1 MKDNMKSLQKRVL
14 IAKKGANH
22 ERHSLDKNKKNLQ
35 GVVVGTALLIGGGL
49 TLSAQANNVPDGT
62 NPVVRYYALY
72 KMGQS
77 TYQLREV
84 IKKADGTYV
93 FMNDPDRSV
102 PENQVLAT
110 YEQRYISIKSPSAG
124 AGDGNY
130 DNKGAKGAGDIAIG
144 VGAYADSVYKE
155 GKSTGGTMA
164 IGSNAKTDKPNSVVI
179 GHHAQDMKLTLA
191 DGSKLPSAGGSVVIG
206 ERAGEITEDFSK
218 FDERAK
224 EYQQHGVKAKNDPF
238 EKGFRAIETPGGG
251 RPLAIEGNV
260 FTGREAGIDA
270 FTTQSVLVG
279 TGSGKKLFGYSNTM
293 LGAFSAT
300 NLRGD
305 YNTGVGYYAADKLK
319 GNDNIALG
327 RQSGQELAG
336 DNNLSGGTEA
346 GRELKGNNNISL
358 GHFSGNKLEGNHNLS
373 SGTIAGQ
380 NSKGDYNISLGYAS
394 GVELE
399 KKYNVSVGY
408 ASGNKLKGEANVS
421 SGVASG
427 LGLKGDHNISSGTN
441 AARDLKGNN
450 NISFGYSSGNE
461 LVGDGNISSGEGS
474 AQKLKGSNNISLG
487 RLSGSRSEGSDN
499 ISLGNKA
506 GYNVP
511 GNKNIVIGNNTNS
524 FERRPRDMRNRAI
537 EGVIAIGNDS
547 EVRGNNSASIG
558 NENKV
563 LRDVT
568 NTFVLGSEVVADVE
582 NSVYLGHQS
591 VVGYGDAIGAPNWTA
606 DGVEGDTTTAGNE
619 GKVDKAIFTVNGEEK
634 EQPFTFAGAKA
645 SGAVS
650 VGYSGGERRL
660 QNLAAGEISAT
671 STDAINGSQLF
682 AVASEVYKGLNFDAN
697 TGGVQTSKLGST
709 VTIKGA
715 DENTDA
721 SKFDAGKNLMTSIEK
736 QGEDSVVRIALAK
749 DLDID
754 SVKAGETLLNN
765 NGLSVGDK
773 VKVSNTGIT
782 AGDVSLT
789 TEGINAGNTKI
800 TNVAAG
806 EDKSDAVNFG
816 QLTAQAKAAKT
827 TVAAGDGVTVES
839 KQLADKSTEY
849 KVSAKTDGTTMTTV
863 GGAIAANTTTFN
875 TTTDGTVGAPLA
887 SGALVTA
894 DTVQSAINSAGFNV
908 IGAGNK
914 AADQSGDFGK
924 QLVKAGDLVTFEA
937 GDNLT
942 LKQDGAH
949 FTFATAKDVSF
960 DSVKVGGVTVNSAGI
975 NAGNTKI
982 TNVAAG
988 TDNFDAVNVGQLTA
1002 QAKAAKTTVA
1012 AGDGVTVESKQ
1023 LADKSTEYK
1032 VSAKTDGTTMT
1043 TVGGAIAANTTTF
1056 NATTDGAVGA
1066 PVTPG
1071 ALVTA
1076 DTVQSAIN
1084 SAGFNVIG
1092 AGNKAD
1098 PGVAFSKELV
1108 KAGNTVTFE
1117 AGENLTL
1124 KQDGAHFTFAT
1135 AKDVSFD
1142 RVTVG
1147 DVTVD
1152 SKGINAGNTK
1162 ITNVAAGEDKSD
1174 AVNFGQLTAQAKAAK
1189 TTVAAGDGV
1198 TVESKQLAD
1207 KSTEYKVSAK
1217 TDGTTMTTVG
1227 GAIAANTTTFNTTTD
1242 GTVGAP
1248 LASGALVTADTVQ
1261 SAINSAGF
1269 NVIGAGNKA
1278 ADQSGDFGKQL
1289 VKAGNTVTFEA
1300 GENLT
1305 LKQDG
1310 AHFTFATAKEV
1321 SFDSVTVGD
1330 KVKVNDKG
1338 ITAGDVSLTTEG
1350 INAGN
1355 TKITNVAAGTKDTD
1369 AVNFGQLTAQ
1379 AKAAKTTVAAGDG
1392 VAVDA
1397 KQLADNSTEYTVSAK
1412 TDGTTIKIND
1422 EGKIAANTT
1431 TFNTT
1436 TDGTVGTPFAPG
1448 ALVTAETVQ
1457 SAINNAGFNVI
1468 GAGNNADPGVAFSKE
1483 LVKAGNTVTFEA
1495 GENLTLKQVGT
1506 QFTFATKKDVSF
1518 DSVKVG
1524 DVSLTTEG
1532 INAGN
1537 TKITNVAA
1545 GTKDTDAVNVGQLKT
1560 VEANVDK
1567 GLNFNAD
1574 KGGSKTSKLG
1584 STVAIKGADQ
1594 NIQTEISQ
1602 DAEGNTN
1609 ISIALAKDLDI
1620 DSVKAGET
1628 LLNNDGLSVGDKVK
1642 VSNTGI
1648 TAGDVSLT
1656 TEGIN
1661 AGNTKIT
1668 NVAAGEDKS
1677 DAVNFGQLTAQAKA
1691 AKTTVAAGDGVA
1703 VDAKQLADNSTEYTV
1718 SAKTDGTTI
1727 KINDEGKIAAN
1738 TTTFNT
1744 TTDGTVGTP
1753 FAPGALVTAETVQS
1767 AINNAGFNVIGA
1779 GNNADPGVAF
1789 SKELVKAGNTVTF
1802 EAGENLT
1809 LKQVGTQ
1816 FTIATAKDVSFD
1828 SISVGDVKVT
1838 NTGITA
1844 GDVSLS
1850 TGGINAGGKPIT
1862 NVAAGKA
1869 DTDAVNV
1876 SQLKAAVGGFNNVV
1890 NHLGNEIH
1898 RVDREARAGTASA
1911 AAMANLPQAY
1921 LPGKSMFAIAGAGH
1935 RGEHG
1940 YAAGLS
1946 TISDNGKWIIKSS
1959 VSGNTRGDVTYGAG
1973 VGYQW

>member
-1 MKDNMKSLQKRVL
+1 MQK
-14 IAKKGANH
+14 
-22 ERHSLDKNKKNLQ
+22 
-35 GVVVGTALLIGGGL
+35 
-49 TLSAQANNVPDGT
+49 
-62 NPVVRYYALY
+62 
-72 KMGQS
+72 
-77 TYQLREV
+77 
-84 IKKADGTYV
+84 
-93 FMNDPDRSV
+93 
-102 PENQVLAT
+102 
-110 YEQRYISIKSPSAG
+110 
-124 AGDGNY
+124 
-130 DNKGAKGAGDIAIG
+130 
-144 VGAYADSVYKE
+144 
-155 GKSTGGTMA
+155 
-164 IGSNAKTDKPNSVVI
+164 
-179 GHHAQDMKLTLA
+179 
-191 DGSKLPSAGGSVVIG
+191 
-206 ERAGEITEDFSK
+206 
-218 FDERAK
+218 
-224 EYQQHGVKAKNDPF
+224 
-238 EKGFRAIETPGGG
+238 
-251 RPLAIEGNV
+251 IEG
-260 FTGREAGIDA
+260 A
-270 FTTQSVLVG
+270 
-279 TGSGKKLFGYSNTM
+279 
-293 LGAFSAT
+293 
-300 NLRGD
+300 
-305 YNTGVGYYAADKLK
+305 
-319 GNDNIALG
+319 
-327 RQSGQELAG
+327 
-336 DNNLSGGTEA
+336 
-346 GRELKGNNNISL
+346 
-358 GHFSGNKLEGNHNLS
+358 
-373 SGTIAGQ
+373 
-380 NSKGDYNISLGYAS
+380 
-394 GVELE
+394 
-399 KKYNVSVGY
+399 
-408 ASGNKLKGEANVS
+408 
-421 SGVASG
+421 
-427 LGLKGDHNISSGTN
+427 
-441 AARDLKGNN
+441 
-450 NISFGYSSGNE
+450 
-461 LVGDGNISSGEGS
+461 
-474 AQKLKGSNNISLG
+474 
-487 RLSGSRSEGSDN
+487 
-499 ISLGNKA
+499 
-506 GYNVP
+506 
-511 GNKNIVIGNNTNS
+511 
-524 FERRPRDMRNRAI
+524 
-537 EGVIAIGNDS
+537 IAIGNDS

-563 LRDVT
+563 LQGVT

-591 VVGYGDAIGAPNWTA
+591 VVGDGDAIGAPNWTA

-715 DENTDA
+715 DANTDA
-721 SKFDAGKNLMTSIEK
+721 SKFDAGQNLMTSIEK

-782 AGDVSLT
+782 AGAVSLT

-816 QLTAQAKAAKT
+816 QLTAVADQAKAAATKL
-827 TVAAGDGVTVES
+827 VAGDGVTVES

-849 KVSAKTDGTTMTTV
+849 TASAKTDGTTISTV
-863 GGAIAANTTTFN
+863 GGAIAAKTTTFN
-875 TTTDGTVGAPLA
+875 TTTDGTVGTPVA

-924 QLVKAGDLVTFEA
+924 QLVKAGNTVTFEA

-942 LKQDGAH
+942 LKQDGAQ
-949 FTFATAKDVSF
+949 FTFATK
-960 DSVKVGGVTVNSAGI
+960 
-975 NAGNTKI
+975 
-982 TNVAAG
+982 
-988 TDNFDAVNVGQLTA
+988 
-1002 QAKAAKTTVA
+1002 
-1012 AGDGVTVESKQ
+1012 
-1023 LADKSTEYK
+1023 
-1032 VSAKTDGTTMT
+1032 
-1043 TVGGAIAANTTTF
+1043 
-1056 NATTDGAVGA
+1056 
-1066 PVTPG
+1066 
-1071 ALVTA
+1071 
-1076 DTVQSAIN
+1076 
-1084 SAGFNVIG
+1084 
-1092 AGNKAD
+1092 
-1098 PGVAFSKELV
+1098 
-1108 KAGNTVTFE
+1108 
-1117 AGENLTL
+1117 
-1124 KQDGAHFTFAT
+1124 
-1135 AKDVSFD
+1135 KDVSFD

-1162 ITNVAAGEDKSD
+1162 ITNVAAGEADTD
-1174 AVNFGQLTAQAKAAK
+1174 AVNVGQLTAVADQAKAAATK
-1189 TTVAAGDGV
+1189 LVAGDGV

-1207 KSTEYKVSAK
+1207 KSTEYTVSAK

-1300 GENLT
+1300 GDNLT

-1310 AHFTFATAKEV
+1310 TQFTFATKKDV
-1321 SFDSVTVGD
+1321 SFNRVKVGGVTVD
-1330 KVKVNDKG
+1330 S
-1338 ITAGDVSLTTEG
+1338 TG

-1355 TKITNVAAGTKDTD
+1355 TKITNVAAG
-1369 AVNFGQLTAQ
+1369 
-1379 AKAAKTTVAAGDG
+1379 
-1392 VAVDA
+1392 
-1397 KQLADNSTEYTVSAK
+1397 
-1412 TDGTTIKIND
+1412 
-1422 EGKIAANTT
+1422 
-1431 TFNTT
+1431 
-1436 TDGTVGTPFAPG
+1436 
-1448 ALVTAETVQ
+1448 
-1457 SAINNAGFNVI
+1457 
-1468 GAGNNADPGVAFSKE
+1468 
-1483 LVKAGNTVTFEA
+1483 EA
-1495 GENLTLKQVGT
+1495 
-1506 QFTFATKKDVSF
+1506 
-1518 DSVKVG
+1518 
-1524 DVSLTTEG
+1524 
-1532 INAGN
+1532 
-1537 TKITNVAA
+1537 
-1545 GTKDTDAVNVGQLKT
+1545 DTDAVNVGQLKT

-1584 STVAIKGADQ
+1584 STVAIKGKDQ

-1661 AGNTKIT
+1661 AGGKQIT
-1668 NVAAGEDKS
+1668 NVAAGKADT
-1677 DAVNFGQLTAQAKA
+1677 DAVNYAQLKEIEAQVKA
-1691 AKTTVAAGDGVA
+1691 SSTKLVAGDGVT
-1703 VDAKQLADNSTEYTV
+1703 VDGGKQGDGSSQYTI

-1727 KINDEGKIAAN
+1727 QINDNGAIAAN

-1753 FAPGALVTAETVQS
+1753 VTPGALVTADTVQS

-1779 GNNADPGVAF
+1779 GNKADSGAEF
-1789 SKELVKAGNTVTF
+1789 SNQLVKAGNTVTF
-1802 EAGENLT
+1802 EAGDNLT
-1809 LKQVGTQ
+1809 LKQEGTQ
-1816 FTIATAKDVSFD
+1816 FTFALAKDVSFD
-1828 SISVGDVKVT
+1828 SVSVGDVKVT
-1838 NTGITA
+1838 NTGITV

-1850 TGGINAGGKPIT
+1850 TEGINAGGKQIT

>member
-49 TLSAQANNVPDGT
+49 TLSAQANSVPDGT

-110 YEQRYISIKSPSAG
+110 NEQHYISIKSPSAG

-130 DNKGAKGAGDIAIG
+130 YNKGAKGAGDIAIG

-191 DGSKLPSAGGSVVIG
+191 DGSKLPSVGGSVVIG
-206 ERAGEITEDFSK
+206 EKAGEITEDFSEFNK
-218 FDERAK
+218 RAK
-224 EYQQHGVKAKNDPF
+224 EYQQHGVKAKKDPF
-238 EKGFRAIETPGGG
+238 EKDLRAIELPSGA
-251 RPLAIEGNV
+251 RPFAIEGNV
-260 FTGREAGIDA
+260 FTGREAGINA
-270 FTTQSVLVG
+270 FGTESVLVG
-279 TGSGKKLFGYSNTM
+279 AGSGKKLFGYSNTM

-300 NLRGD
+300 NLVGD
-305 YNTGVGYYAADKLK
+305 NNTGVGKHAARQLK
-319 GNDNIALG
+319 GNENIVLG
-327 RQSGQELAG
+327 RQSGEELTG
-336 DNNLSGGTEA
+336 DYNLSGGTES

-358 GHFSGNKLEGNHNLS
+358 GPFSGKALVGSHNLSSGTESGRELEGNNNISLGHFSGKALVGSHNLS

-399 KKYNVSVGY
+399 KNYNVSVGY

-427 LGLKGDHNISSGTN
+427 LGLEGDHNISSGTN

-461 LVGDGNISSGEGS
+461 LDGDGNISSGEGS

-558 NENKV
+558 NKNKV
-563 LRDVT
+563 LQGVT

-606 DGVEGDTTTAGNE
+606 DGVKGDTTTAGNE

-849 KVSAKTDGTTMTTV
+849 TVSAKTDGTTMTTV

-894 DTVQSAINSAGFNV
+894 DTVQSAINSAGF
-908 IGAGNK
+908 
-914 AADQSGDFGK
+914 
-924 QLVKAGDLVTFEA
+924 
-937 GDNLT
+937 
-942 LKQDGAH
+942 
-949 FTFATAKDVSF
+949 
-960 DSVKVGGVTVNSAGI
+960 
-975 NAGNTKI
+975 
-982 TNVAAG
+982 
-988 TDNFDAVNVGQLTA
+988 
-1002 QAKAAKTTVA
+1002 
-1012 AGDGVTVESKQ
+1012 
-1023 LADKSTEYK
+1023 
-1032 VSAKTDGTTMT
+1032 
-1043 TVGGAIAANTTTF
+1043 
-1056 NATTDGAVGA
+1056 
-1066 PVTPG
+1066 
-1071 ALVTA
+1071 
-1076 DTVQSAIN
+1076 
-1084 SAGFNVIG
+1084 
-1092 AGNKAD
+1092 
-1098 PGVAFSKELV
+1098 
-1108 KAGNTVTFE
+1108 
-1117 AGENLTL
+1117 
-1124 KQDGAHFTFAT
+1124 
-1135 AKDVSFD
+1135 
-1142 RVTVG
+1142 
-1147 DVTVD
+1147 
-1152 SKGINAGNTK
+1152 
-1162 ITNVAAGEDKSD
+1162 
-1174 AVNFGQLTAQAKAAK
+1174 
-1189 TTVAAGDGV
+1189 
-1198 TVESKQLAD
+1198 
-1207 KSTEYKVSAK
+1207 
-1217 TDGTTMTTVG
+1217 
-1227 GAIAANTTTFNTTTD
+1227 
-1242 GTVGAP
+1242 
-1248 LASGALVTADTVQ
+1248 
-1261 SAINSAGF
+1261 
-1269 NVIGAGNKA
+1269 
-1278 ADQSGDFGKQL
+1278 
-1289 VKAGNTVTFEA
+1289 
-1300 GENLT
+1300 
-1305 LKQDG
+1305 
-1310 AHFTFATAKEV
+1310 
-1321 SFDSVTVGD
+1321 
-1330 KVKVNDKG
+1330 
-1338 ITAGDVSLTTEG
+1338 
-1350 INAGN
+1350 
-1355 TKITNVAAGTKDTD
+1355 
-1369 AVNFGQLTAQ
+1369 
-1379 AKAAKTTVAAGDG
+1379 
-1392 VAVDA
+1392 
-1397 KQLADNSTEYTVSAK
+1397 
-1412 TDGTTIKIND
+1412 
-1422 EGKIAANTT
+1422 
-1431 TFNTT
+1431 
-1436 TDGTVGTPFAPG
+1436 
-1448 ALVTAETVQ
+1448 
-1457 SAINNAGFNVI
+1457 
-1468 GAGNNADPGVAFSKE
+1468 
-1483 LVKAGNTVTFEA
+1483 
-1495 GENLTLKQVGT
+1495 
-1506 QFTFATKKDVSF
+1506 
-1518 DSVKVG
+1518 
-1524 DVSLTTEG
+1524 
-1532 INAGN
+1532 
-1537 TKITNVAA
+1537 
-1545 GTKDTDAVNVGQLKT
+1545 
-1560 VEANVDK
+1560 
-1567 GLNFNAD
+1567 
-1574 KGGSKTSKLG
+1574 
-1584 STVAIKGADQ
+1584 
-1594 NIQTEISQ
+1594 
-1602 DAEGNTN
+1602 
-1609 ISIALAKDLDI
+1609 
-1620 DSVKAGET
+1620 
-1628 LLNNDGLSVGDKVK
+1628 
-1642 VSNTGI
+1642 
-1648 TAGDVSLT
+1648 
-1656 TEGIN
+1656 
-1661 AGNTKIT
+1661 
-1668 NVAAGEDKS
+1668 
-1677 DAVNFGQLTAQAKA
+1677 
-1691 AKTTVAAGDGVA
+1691 
-1703 VDAKQLADNSTEYTV
+1703 
-1718 SAKTDGTTI
+1718 
-1727 KINDEGKIAAN
+1727 
-1738 TTTFNT
+1738 
-1744 TTDGTVGTP
+1744 
-1753 FAPGALVTAETVQS
+1753 
-1767 AINNAGFNVIGA
+1767 
-1779 GNNADPGVAF
+1779 
-1789 SKELVKAGNTVTF
+1789 
-1802 EAGENLT
+1802 
-1809 LKQVGTQ
+1809 
-1816 FTIATAKDVSFD
+1816 
-1828 SISVGDVKVT
+1828 
-1838 NTGITA
+1838 
-1844 GDVSLS
+1844 
-1850 TGGINAGGKPIT
+1850 
-1862 NVAAGKA
+1862 
-1869 DTDAVNV
+1869 
-1876 SQLKAAVGGFNNVV
+1876 
-1890 NHLGNEIH
+1890 
-1898 RVDREARAGTASA
+1898 
-1911 AAMANLPQAY
+1911 
-1921 LPGKSMFAIAGAGH
+1921 
-1935 RGEHG
+1935 
-1940 YAAGLS
+1940 
-1946 TISDNGKWIIKSS
+1946 
-1959 VSGNTRGDVTYGAG
+1959 
-1973 VGYQW
+1973 

>member
-1 MKDNMKSLQKRVL
+1 MKDNMKSLQQ
-14 IAKKGANH
+14 KGVNH

-49 TLSAQANNVPDGT
+49 TLSAQANSVPDGT

-110 YEQRYISIKSPSAG
+110 NEQHYISIKSPSAG

-144 VGAYADSVYKE
+144 VGAYADSVYTE
-155 GKSTGGTMA
+155 GQAGSGAIA
-164 IGSNAKTDKPNSVVI
+164 IGSDARTNKPDNVVI
-179 GHHAQDMKLTLA
+179 GHRAQDMKLILA
-191 DGSKLPSAGGSVVIG
+191 DGSELPSAGGSVVIG
-206 ERAGEITEDFSK
+206 EKAGRIEDDFSK
-218 FDERAK
+218 FNERAEEYKKVGK
-224 EYQQHGVKAKNDPF
+224 EKKDDPF
-238 EKGFRAIETPGGG
+238 DEKKRKERLKTKEGNYAVARAA
-251 RPLAIEGNV
+251 LEGNV
-260 FTGREAGIDA
+260 FLGKEAGINA
-270 FTTQSVLVG
+270 FGTESVLVG
-279 TGSGKKLFGYSNTM
+279 TGSGTKLFGYSNTM

-300 NLRGD
+300 NLVGD
-305 YNTGVGYYAADKLK
+305 NNTGVGKHAAWKLK

-399 KKYNVSVGY
+399 KNYNVSVGY

-461 LVGDGNISSGEGS
+461 LDGDGNISSGEGS

-524 FERRPRDMRNRAI
+524 FEPRPRDMRNRAI

-563 LRDVT
+563 LQGVT

-591 VVGYGDAIGAPNWTA
+591 VVGYGDAIGEPNWTA

-789 TEGINAGNTKI
+789 TEGINAG
-800 TNVAAG
+800 
-806 EDKSDAVNFG
+806 
-816 QLTAQAKAAKT
+816 
-827 TVAAGDGVTVES
+827 
-839 KQLADKSTEY
+839 
-849 KVSAKTDGTTMTTV
+849 
-863 GGAIAANTTTFN
+863 
-875 TTTDGTVGAPLA
+875 
-887 SGALVTA
+887 
-894 DTVQSAINSAGFNV
+894 
-908 IGAGNK
+908 
-914 AADQSGDFGK
+914 GK
-924 QLVKAGDLVTFEA
+924 Q
-937 GDNLT
+937 
-942 LKQDGAH
+942 
-949 FTFATAKDVSF
+949 
-960 DSVKVGGVTVNSAGI
+960 
-975 NAGNTKI
+975 
-982 TNVAAG
+982 
-988 TDNFDAVNVGQLTA
+988 
-1002 QAKAAKTTVA
+1002 
-1012 AGDGVTVESKQ
+1012 
-1023 LADKSTEYK
+1023 
-1032 VSAKTDGTTMT
+1032 
-1043 TVGGAIAANTTTF
+1043 
-1056 NATTDGAVGA
+1056 
-1066 PVTPG
+1066 
-1071 ALVTA
+1071 
-1076 DTVQSAIN
+1076 
-1084 SAGFNVIG
+1084 
-1092 AGNKAD
+1092 
-1098 PGVAFSKELV
+1098 
-1108 KAGNTVTFE
+1108 
-1117 AGENLTL
+1117 
-1124 KQDGAHFTFAT
+1124 
-1135 AKDVSFD
+1135 
-1142 RVTVG
+1142 
-1147 DVTVD
+1147 
-1152 SKGINAGNTK
+1152 
-1162 ITNVAAGEDKSD
+1162 
-1174 AVNFGQLTAQAKAAK
+1174 
-1189 TTVAAGDGV
+1189 
-1198 TVESKQLAD
+1198 
-1207 KSTEYKVSAK
+1207 
-1217 TDGTTMTTVG
+1217 
-1227 GAIAANTTTFNTTTD
+1227 
-1242 GTVGAP
+1242 
-1248 LASGALVTADTVQ
+1248 
-1261 SAINSAGF
+1261 
-1269 NVIGAGNKA
+1269 
-1278 ADQSGDFGKQL
+1278 
-1289 VKAGNTVTFEA
+1289 
-1300 GENLT
+1300 
-1305 LKQDG
+1305 
-1310 AHFTFATAKEV
+1310 
-1321 SFDSVTVGD
+1321 
-1330 KVKVNDKG
+1330 
-1338 ITAGDVSLTTEG
+1338 
-1350 INAGN
+1350 
-1355 TKITNVAAGTKDTD
+1355 
-1369 AVNFGQLTAQ
+1369 
-1379 AKAAKTTVAAGDG
+1379 
-1392 VAVDA
+1392 
-1397 KQLADNSTEYTVSAK
+1397 
-1412 TDGTTIKIND
+1412 
-1422 EGKIAANTT
+1422 
-1431 TFNTT
+1431 
-1436 TDGTVGTPFAPG
+1436 
-1448 ALVTAETVQ
+1448 
-1457 SAINNAGFNVI
+1457 
-1468 GAGNNADPGVAFSKE
+1468 
-1483 LVKAGNTVTFEA
+1483 
-1495 GENLTLKQVGT
+1495 
-1506 QFTFATKKDVSF
+1506 
-1518 DSVKVG
+1518 
-1524 DVSLTTEG
+1524 
-1532 INAGN
+1532 
-1537 TKITNVAA
+1537 
-1545 GTKDTDAVNVGQLKT
+1545 
-1560 VEANVDK
+1560 
-1567 GLNFNAD
+1567 
-1574 KGGSKTSKLG
+1574 
-1584 STVAIKGADQ
+1584 
-1594 NIQTEISQ
+1594 
-1602 DAEGNTN
+1602 
-1609 ISIALAKDLDI
+1609 
-1620 DSVKAGET
+1620 
-1628 LLNNDGLSVGDKVK
+1628 
-1642 VSNTGI
+1642 
-1648 TAGDVSLT
+1648 
-1656 TEGIN
+1656 
-1661 AGNTKIT
+1661 
-1668 NVAAGEDKS
+1668 
-1677 DAVNFGQLTAQAKA
+1677 
-1691 AKTTVAAGDGVA
+1691 
-1703 VDAKQLADNSTEYTV
+1703 
-1718 SAKTDGTTI
+1718 
-1727 KINDEGKIAAN
+1727 
-1738 TTTFNT
+1738 
-1744 TTDGTVGTP
+1744 
-1753 FAPGALVTAETVQS
+1753 
-1767 AINNAGFNVIGA
+1767 
-1779 GNNADPGVAF
+1779 
-1789 SKELVKAGNTVTF
+1789 
-1802 EAGENLT
+1802 
-1809 LKQVGTQ
+1809 
-1816 FTIATAKDVSFD
+1816 
-1828 SISVGDVKVT
+1828 
-1838 NTGITA
+1838 
-1844 GDVSLS
+1844 
-1850 TGGINAGGKPIT
+1850 IT

>member
-1 MKDNMKSLQKRVL
+1 MKDNMKSLQQ
-14 IAKKGANH
+14 KGVNH

-49 TLSAQANNVPDGT
+49 TLSAQANSVPDGT

-110 YEQRYISIKSPSAG
+110 NEQHYISIKSPSAG

-144 VGAYADSVYKE
+144 VGAYANSVYKE
-155 GKSTGGTMA
+155 GISTGGTMA

-179 GHHAQDMKLTLA
+179 GHRAQDMKLTLA
-191 DGSKLPSAGGSVVIG
+191 DGSKLPSVGGSVVIG
-206 ERAGEITEDFSK
+206 EKAGEITEDFSK
-218 FDERAK
+218 FNERAK
-224 EYQQHGVKAKNDPF
+224 EYQQHGVKAKEDPF
-238 EKGFRAIETPGGG
+238 EKVLRAIELPSGA
-251 RPLAIEGNV
+251 RPFAIEGNV

-279 TGSGKKLFGYSNTM
+279 TGSGTKLFGYSNTM

-305 YNTGVGYYAADKLK
+305 YNTGVGYYAAWQLK

-327 RQSGQELAG
+327 RQSGYQSQG
-336 DNNLSGGTEA
+336 D
-346 GRELKGNNNISL
+346 NNISL
-358 GHFSGNKLEGNHNLS
+358 GKETGKN
-373 SGTIAGQ
+373 I
-380 NSKGDYNISLGYAS
+380 KGD
-394 GVELE
+394 
-399 KKYNVSVGY
+399 
-408 ASGNKLKGEANVS
+408 
-421 SGVASG
+421 
-427 LGLKGDHNISSGTN
+427 
-441 AARDLKGNN
+441 
-450 NISFGYSSGNE
+450 
-461 LVGDGNISSGEGS
+461 
-474 AQKLKGSNNISLG
+474 
-487 RLSGSRSEGSDN
+487 
-499 ISLGNKA
+499 
-506 GYNVP
+506 
-511 GNKNIVIGNNTNS
+511 KNIAIGRNTNS
-524 FERRPRDMRNRAI
+524 FDALSEIN
-537 EGVIAIGNDS
+537 ETIAIGDNTK
-547 EVRGNNSASIG
+547 VTGKKSASVG
-558 NENKV
+558 NDNNVSVE
-563 LRDVT
+563 
-568 NTFVLGSEVVADVE
+568 NTFVLGSNVTGSVA

-591 VVGYGDAIGAPNWTA
+591 AVTSGDKIGTKNLKA
-606 DGVEGDTTTAGNE
+606 DGTEGNTTTAGE
-619 GKVDKAIFTVNGEEK
+619 TGTVDKATFTINGEEK
-634 EQPFTFAGAKA
+634 EQKFTFAGAKA

-650 VGYSGGERRL
+650 VGFSGGERRL

-765 NGLSVGDK
+765 EGLSVGDK

-806 EDKSDAVNFG
+806 EDKSDAVNVG
-816 QLTAQAKAAKT
+816 QLTAVADQAKAAATKL
-827 TVAAGDGVTVES
+827 VAGDGVTVES

-849 KVSAKTDGTTMTTV
+849 T
-863 GGAIAANTTTFN
+863 
-875 TTTDGTVGAPLA
+875 
-887 SGALVTA
+887 
-894 DTVQSAINSAGFNV
+894 
-908 IGAGNK
+908 
-914 AADQSGDFGK
+914 
-924 QLVKAGDLVTFEA
+924 
-937 GDNLT
+937 
-942 LKQDGAH
+942 
-949 FTFATAKDVSF
+949 
-960 DSVKVGGVTVNSAGI
+960 
-975 NAGNTKI
+975 
-982 TNVAAG
+982 
-988 TDNFDAVNVGQLTA
+988 
-1002 QAKAAKTTVA
+1002 
-1012 AGDGVTVESKQ
+1012 
-1023 LADKSTEYK
+1023 
-1032 VSAKTDGTTMT
+1032 
-1043 TVGGAIAANTTTF
+1043 
-1056 NATTDGAVGA
+1056 
-1066 PVTPG
+1066 
-1071 ALVTA
+1071 
-1076 DTVQSAIN
+1076 
-1084 SAGFNVIG
+1084 
-1092 AGNKAD
+1092 
-1098 PGVAFSKELV
+1098 
-1108 KAGNTVTFE
+1108 
-1117 AGENLTL
+1117 
-1124 KQDGAHFTFAT
+1124 
-1135 AKDVSFD
+1135 
-1142 RVTVG
+1142 
-1147 DVTVD
+1147 
-1152 SKGINAGNTK
+1152 
-1162 ITNVAAGEDKSD
+1162 
-1174 AVNFGQLTAQAKAAK
+1174 
-1189 TTVAAGDGV
+1189 
-1198 TVESKQLAD
+1198 
-1207 KSTEYKVSAK
+1207 VSAK

-1310 AHFTFATAKEV
+1310 TQFTFATKKDV
-1321 SFDSVTVGD
+1321 SFNSVTVGD
-1330 KVKVNDKG
+1330 VTVDSK
-1338 ITAGDVSLTTEG
+1338 G

-1355 TKITNVAAGTKDTD
+1355 TKITNVAAGT
-1369 AVNFGQLTAQ
+1369 
-1379 AKAAKTTVAAGDG
+1379 
-1392 VAVDA
+1392 
-1397 KQLADNSTEYTVSAK
+1397 DNS
-1412 TDGTTIKIND
+1412 
-1422 EGKIAANTT
+1422 
-1431 TFNTT
+1431 
-1436 TDGTVGTPFAPG
+1436 
-1448 ALVTAETVQ
+1448 
-1457 SAINNAGFNVI
+1457 
-1468 GAGNNADPGVAFSKE
+1468 
-1483 LVKAGNTVTFEA
+1483 
-1495 GENLTLKQVGT
+1495 
-1506 QFTFATKKDVSF
+1506 
-1518 DSVKVG
+1518 
-1524 DVSLTTEG
+1524 
-1532 INAGN
+1532 
-1537 TKITNVAA
+1537 
-1545 GTKDTDAVNVGQLKT
+1545 DAVNVGQLKT

-1584 STVAIKGADQ
+1584 STVAIKGADK

-1620 DSVKAGET
+1620 NSVKAGKT
-1628 LLNNDGLSVGDKVK
+1628 LLNNEGLSVGDKVK
-1642 VSNTGI
+1642 VSDKGI

-1661 AGNTKIT
+1661 AGGKQIT
-1668 NVAAGEDKS
+1668 NVAAGKADT
-1677 DAVNFGQLTAQAKA
+1677 DAVNYAQLKEIEAQVKA
-1691 AKTTVAAGDGVA
+1691 SSTKLVAGDGVT
-1703 VDAKQLADNSTEYTV
+1703 VDGGKQGDGSSQYTI

-1727 KINDEGKIAAN
+1727 QINDNGAIAAN

-1753 FAPGALVTAETVQS
+1753 VTPGALVTADTVQS

-1779 GNNADPGVAF
+1779 GNKADPGAEF
-1789 SKELVKAGNTVTF
+1789 SNQLVKAGNTVTF
-1802 EAGENLT
+1802 EAGDNLT
-1809 LKQVGTQ
+1809 LKQEGTQ
-1816 FTIATAKDVSFD
+1816 FTFALAKDVSFD
-1828 SISVGDVKVT
+1828 SVSVGDVKVT
-1838 NTGITA
+1838 NTGITV

-1850 TGGINAGGKPIT
+1850 TGGINAGGKQIT

>member
-72 KMGQS
+72 KTGV
-77 TYQLREV
+77 TTHGLREV

-130 DNKGAKGAGDIAIG
+130 YNKGAKGAGDIAIG

-155 GKSTGGTMA
+155 GKSSGGTMA
-164 IGSNAKTDKPNSVVI
+164 IGSDARTNKPDNVVI
-179 GHHAQDMKLTLA
+179 GHRAQDMKLTLA
-191 DGSKLPSAGGSVVIG
+191 DGSELPSAGGSVVIG
-206 ERAGEITEDFSK
+206 EKAGRIEDNFSK
-218 FDERAK
+218 FNERAEEYKKVGK
-224 EYQQHGVKAKNDPF
+224 EKKDDPF
-238 EKGFRAIETPGGG
+238 DEKKRKEWLKTKEGNYAVARAA
-251 RPLAIEGNV
+251 LEGNV
-260 FTGREAGIDA
+260 FLGKEAGINA
-270 FTTQSVLVG
+270 FGTESVLVG
-279 TGSGKKLFGYSNTM
+279 AGSGTKLFGYSNTM
-293 LGAFSAT
+293 LGALSAT
-300 NLRGD
+300 NLVGD
-305 YNTGVGYYAADKLK
+305 NNTGVGKYAAWQLK
-319 GNDNIALG
+319 GNENIVLG
-327 RQSGQELAG
+327 RQSGQELTG
-336 DNNLSGGTEA
+336 DYNLSGGTES

-358 GHFSGNKLEGNHNLS
+358 GPFSGKALVGSHNLS

-399 KKYNVSVGY
+399 KNYNVSVGY

-461 LVGDGNISSGEGS
+461 LDGDGNISSGEGS

-487 RLSGSRSEGSDN
+487 RLSGSRSNGSDN

-506 GYNVP
+506 GYNFS
-511 GNKNIVIGNNTNS
+511 GSKNIVIGNNTNS
-524 FERRPRDMRNRAI
+524 FEQRPRDMGRLPI

-547 EVRGNNSASIG
+547 EVRGKNSASIG

-563 LRDVT
+563 FQGVT
-568 NTFVLGSEVVADVE
+568 NTFVLGSKVLAEVE
-582 NSVYLGHQS
+582 NSVYLGHQT
-591 VVGYGDAIGAPNWTA
+591 VVTYGDDIGTKNWTEDP

-634 EQPFTFAGAKA
+634 EQKFTFAGAKA

-650 VGYSGGERRL
+650 VGFSGGERRL

-715 DENTDA
+715 DANTDA

-754 SVKAGETLLNN
+754 SVKAG
-765 NGLSVGDK
+765 
-773 VKVSNTGIT
+773 
-782 AGDVSLT
+782 AVSLT

-800 TNVAAG
+800 TNVKAG
-806 EDKSDAVNFG
+806 EA
-816 QLTAQAKAAKT
+816 
-827 TVAAGDGVTVES
+827 
-839 KQLADKSTEY
+839 
-849 KVSAKTDGTTMTTV
+849 
-863 GGAIAANTTTFN
+863 
-875 TTTDGTVGAPLA
+875 
-887 SGALVTA
+887 
-894 DTVQSAINSAGFNV
+894 
-908 IGAGNK
+908 
-914 AADQSGDFGK
+914 
-924 QLVKAGDLVTFEA
+924 
-937 GDNLT
+937 
-942 LKQDGAH
+942 
-949 FTFATAKDVSF
+949 
-960 DSVKVGGVTVNSAGI
+960 
-975 NAGNTKI
+975 
-982 TNVAAG
+982 
-988 TDNFDAVNVGQLTA
+988 
-1002 QAKAAKTTVA
+1002 
-1012 AGDGVTVESKQ
+1012 
-1023 LADKSTEYK
+1023 
-1032 VSAKTDGTTMT
+1032 
-1043 TVGGAIAANTTTF
+1043 
-1056 NATTDGAVGA
+1056 
-1066 PVTPG
+1066 
-1071 ALVTA
+1071 
-1076 DTVQSAIN
+1076 
-1084 SAGFNVIG
+1084 
-1092 AGNKAD
+1092 
-1098 PGVAFSKELV
+1098 
-1108 KAGNTVTFE
+1108 
-1117 AGENLTL
+1117 
-1124 KQDGAHFTFAT
+1124 
-1135 AKDVSFD
+1135 
-1142 RVTVG
+1142 
-1147 DVTVD
+1147 
-1152 SKGINAGNTK
+1152 
-1162 ITNVAAGEDKSD
+1162 
-1174 AVNFGQLTAQAKAAK
+1174 
-1189 TTVAAGDGV
+1189 
-1198 TVESKQLAD
+1198 
-1207 KSTEYKVSAK
+1207 
-1217 TDGTTMTTVG
+1217 
-1227 GAIAANTTTFNTTTD
+1227 
-1242 GTVGAP
+1242 
-1248 LASGALVTADTVQ
+1248 
-1261 SAINSAGF
+1261 
-1269 NVIGAGNKA
+1269 
-1278 ADQSGDFGKQL
+1278 
-1289 VKAGNTVTFEA
+1289 
-1300 GENLT
+1300 
-1305 LKQDG
+1305 
-1310 AHFTFATAKEV
+1310 
-1321 SFDSVTVGD
+1321 
-1330 KVKVNDKG
+1330 
-1338 ITAGDVSLTTEG
+1338 
-1350 INAGN
+1350 
-1355 TKITNVAAGTKDTD
+1355 
-1369 AVNFGQLTAQ
+1369 
-1379 AKAAKTTVAAGDG
+1379 
-1392 VAVDA
+1392 
-1397 KQLADNSTEYTVSAK
+1397 
-1412 TDGTTIKIND
+1412 
-1422 EGKIAANTT
+1422 
-1431 TFNTT
+1431 
-1436 TDGTVGTPFAPG
+1436 
-1448 ALVTAETVQ
+1448 
-1457 SAINNAGFNVI
+1457 
-1468 GAGNNADPGVAFSKE
+1468 
-1483 LVKAGNTVTFEA
+1483 
-1495 GENLTLKQVGT
+1495 
-1506 QFTFATKKDVSF
+1506 
-1518 DSVKVG
+1518 
-1524 DVSLTTEG
+1524 
-1532 INAGN
+1532 
-1537 TKITNVAA
+1537 
-1545 GTKDTDAVNVGQLKT
+1545 DTDAVNVGQLKT

-1584 STVAIKGADQ
+1584 STVAIKGKDQ

-1620 DSVKAGET
+1620 DSVKAG
-1628 LLNNDGLSVGDKVK
+1628 
-1642 VSNTGI
+1642 
-1648 TAGDVSLT
+1648 AVSLT

-1668 NVAAGEDKS
+1668 NVKAGTEDT
-1677 DAVNFGQLTAQAKA
+1677 DAVNFGQLKAVEAQVQASSSKL
-1691 AKTTVAAGDGVA
+1691 VAGDGVA
-1703 VDAKQLADNSTEYTV
+1703 VDAKQLADKSTEYTI

-1753 FAPGALVTAETVQS
+1753 VTPGALVTADTVQS

-1779 GNNADPGVAF
+1779 GNKADSGAEF
-1789 SKELVKAGNTVTF
+1789 SNQLVKAGNTVTF
-1802 EAGENLT
+1802 EAGDNLT
-1809 LKQVGTQ
+1809 LKQEGTQ
-1816 FTIATAKDVSFD
+1816 FTFALAKDVSFD
-1828 SISVGDVKVT
+1828 SVSVGDVKVT
-1838 NTGITA
+1838 NTGITV

-1850 TGGINAGGKPIT
+1850 TEGINAGGKQIT

>member
-1 MKDNMKSLQKRVL
+1 M
-14 IAKKGANH
+14 
-22 ERHSLDKNKKNLQ
+22 
-35 GVVVGTALLIGGGL
+35 
-49 TLSAQANNVPDGT
+49 
-62 NPVVRYYALY
+62 
-72 KMGQS
+72 
-77 TYQLREV
+77 
-84 IKKADGTYV
+84 
-93 FMNDPDRSV
+93 
-102 PENQVLAT
+102 
-110 YEQRYISIKSPSAG
+110 
-124 AGDGNY
+124 
-130 DNKGAKGAGDIAIG
+130 
-144 VGAYADSVYKE
+144 
-155 GKSTGGTMA
+155 
-164 IGSNAKTDKPNSVVI
+164 
-179 GHHAQDMKLTLA
+179 
-191 DGSKLPSAGGSVVIG
+191 VIG
-206 ERAGEITEDFSK
+206 EKAGRIEDDFSK
-218 FDERAK
+218 FNERAEEYKKVGK
-224 EYQQHGVKAKNDPF
+224 EKKDDPF
-238 EKGFRAIETPGGG
+238 DEKKRKEWLKTKEGNYAVARAA
-251 RPLAIEGNV
+251 LEGNV
-260 FTGREAGIDA
+260 FLGKEAGINA
-270 FTTQSVLVG
+270 FGTESVLVG
-279 TGSGKKLFGYSNTM
+279 ADSGKKLFGYSNTM

-300 NLRGD
+300 NLVGD
-305 YNTGVGYYAADKLK
+305 NNTGVGKHAAWQLK
-319 GNDNIALG
+319 GNENIVLG
-327 RQSGQELAG
+327 RQSGQELTG
-336 DNNLSGGTEA
+336 DYNLSGGTESGIKLKGNNNISLGPFSGKA
-346 GRELKGNNNISL
+346 LVGSHNLSSGTESGRELKGNNNISL
-358 GHFSGNKLEGNHNLS
+358 GHFSGKALVGSHNLS

-399 KKYNVSVGY
+399 KNYNVSVGY
-408 ASGNKLKGEANVS
+408 ASGSKLKGEANVS

-461 LVGDGNISSGEGS
+461 LDGDGNISSGEGS

-487 RLSGSRSEGSDN
+487 RLSGSRSQGDDN

-511 GNKNIVIGNNTNS
+511 GTKNIVIGNNTNS
-524 FERRPRDMRNRAI
+524 FDKRPHDMQKI
-537 EGVIAIGNDS
+537 EGAIAIGNDS

-563 LRDVT
+563 LQGVT

-591 VVGYGDAIGAPNWTA
+591 VVGYGDAIGEPNWTA

-789 TEGINAGNTKI
+789 TEGINAGGKPI
-800 TNVAAG
+800 TNVAPG
-806 EDKSDAVNFG
+806 
-816 QLTAQAKAAKT
+816 
-827 TVAAGDGVTVES
+827 
-839 KQLADKSTEY
+839 TE
-849 KVSAKTDGTTMTTV
+849 
-863 GGAIAANTTTFN
+863 
-875 TTTDGTVGAPLA
+875 
-887 SGALVTA
+887 
-894 DTVQSAINSAGFNV
+894 
-908 IGAGNK
+908 
-914 AADQSGDFGK
+914 
-924 QLVKAGDLVTFEA
+924 
-937 GDNLT
+937 
-942 LKQDGAH
+942 
-949 FTFATAKDVSF
+949 
-960 DSVKVGGVTVNSAGI
+960 
-975 NAGNTKI
+975 
-982 TNVAAG
+982 
-988 TDNFDAVNVGQLTA
+988 
-1002 QAKAAKTTVA
+1002 
-1012 AGDGVTVESKQ
+1012 
-1023 LADKSTEYK
+1023 
-1032 VSAKTDGTTMT
+1032 
-1043 TVGGAIAANTTTF
+1043 
-1056 NATTDGAVGA
+1056 
-1066 PVTPG
+1066 
-1071 ALVTA
+1071 
-1076 DTVQSAIN
+1076 
-1084 SAGFNVIG
+1084 
-1092 AGNKAD
+1092 
-1098 PGVAFSKELV
+1098 
-1108 KAGNTVTFE
+1108 
-1117 AGENLTL
+1117 
-1124 KQDGAHFTFAT
+1124 
-1135 AKDVSFD
+1135 
-1142 RVTVG
+1142 
-1147 DVTVD
+1147 
-1152 SKGINAGNTK
+1152 
-1162 ITNVAAGEDKSD
+1162 
-1174 AVNFGQLTAQAKAAK
+1174 
-1189 TTVAAGDGV
+1189 
-1198 TVESKQLAD
+1198 
-1207 KSTEYKVSAK
+1207 
-1217 TDGTTMTTVG
+1217 
-1227 GAIAANTTTFNTTTD
+1227 
-1242 GTVGAP
+1242 
-1248 LASGALVTADTVQ
+1248 
-1261 SAINSAGF
+1261 
-1269 NVIGAGNKA
+1269 
-1278 ADQSGDFGKQL
+1278 
-1289 VKAGNTVTFEA
+1289 
-1300 GENLT
+1300 
-1305 LKQDG
+1305 
-1310 AHFTFATAKEV
+1310 
-1321 SFDSVTVGD
+1321 
-1330 KVKVNDKG
+1330 
-1338 ITAGDVSLTTEG
+1338 
-1350 INAGN
+1350 
-1355 TKITNVAAGTKDTD
+1355 DTD

-1532 INAGN
+1532 INAGG
-1537 TKITNVAA
+1537 KPITNVAP
-1545 GTKDTDAVNVGQLKT
+1545 GTEDT
-1560 VEANVDK
+1560 
-1567 GLNFNAD
+1567 
-1574 KGGSKTSKLG
+1574 
-1584 STVAIKGADQ
+1584 
-1594 NIQTEISQ
+1594 
-1602 DAEGNTN
+1602 
-1609 ISIALAKDLDI
+1609 
-1620 DSVKAGET
+1620 
-1628 LLNNDGLSVGDKVK
+1628 
-1642 VSNTGI
+1642 
-1648 TAGDVSLT
+1648 
-1656 TEGIN
+1656 
-1661 AGNTKIT
+1661 
-1668 NVAAGEDKS
+1668 

-1816 FTIATAKDVSFD
+1816 FTFATKKDVSFDSVKVGDVSLTTEGINAGGKPITNVAPGTEDTDAVNFGQLTAQAKAAKTTVAAGDGVAVDAKQLADNSTEYTVSAKTDGTTIKINDEGKIAANTTTFNTTTDGTVGTPFAPGALVTADTVQSAINNAGFNVIGAGNNADPGVAFSKELVKAGNTVTFEAGENLTLKQVGTQFTFATKKDVSFDSVKVGDVSLTTEGINAGGKPITNVAPGTEDTDAVNFGQLTAQAKAAKTTVAAGDGVAVDAKQLADNSTEYTVSAKTDGTTIKINDEGKIAANTTTFNTTTDGTVGTPFAPGALVTAETVQSAINNAGFNVIGAGNNADPGVAFSKELVKAGNTVTFEAGENLTLKQVGTQFTFATKKDVSFDSVKVGDVSLTTEGINAGGKPITNVAPGTEDTDAVNFGQLKEIEAQVKASSTKLVAGDGVTVDGGKQGDGSSQYTISAKTDGTTIKINDEGKIAANTTTFNTTTDGTVGTPFAPGALVTAETVQSAINNAGFNVIGAGNNADPGVAFSKELVKAGNTVTFEAGENLTLKQVGTQFTFATKKDVSFDSVKVGDVSLTTEGINAGGKPITNVAPGTEDTDAVNFGQLKEIEAQVKASSTKLVAGDGVTVDGGKQGDGSSQYTISAKTDGTTIQINDNGAIAANTTTFNTTTDGTVGTPVTPGALVTADTVQSAINNAGFNVIGAGNKADSGAEFSNQLVKAGNTVTFEAGDNLTLKQEGTQFTFALAKDVSFD
-1828 SISVGDVKVT
+1828 SVSVGDVKVT
-1838 NTGITA
+1838 NTGITV

-1850 TGGINAGGKPIT
+1850 TEGINAGGKQIT